1 MLTALRGRLSAAA
14 VVLALAAAMV
24 TVTDI
29 AAPAARANDKCT
41 EVSNPDGSTTC
52 VFTGQ
57 QGGGGGGGEGSGT
70 GIDCNASGTIAWKGK
85 TYQCAYGDW
94 TFSAG
99 CYIKVI
105 APQPAT
111 NDPIWGSSDPATNR
125 VQWEDCDHIP
135 PTEAGAKRIVG
146 PCVGYCAGPNPVERI
161 TNELQIDKPDLG
173 MAPPGGPGNI
183 GFVNSNVWLWSK
195 ALDTSTQ
202 TRRAANVIGTRTFV
216 SADWVVSKSGAGTV
230 KTLHCTSDYEYTP
243 DKGGA
248 ASPDPDCGFQFTT
261 PGDYTVRVTT
271 TWTLVIS
278 QNGVPGAAQTI
289 TSTPNTTTITIQEG
303 QSTNG

>member
-161 TNELQIDKPDLG
+161 TNELQIDKPELG
-173 MAPPGGPGNI
+173 MAKATIAAAVENAPLGSAISETTKGLTIESFALSIMSAATLALRPPMKMPVRATPLGPREKI
-183 GFVNSNVWLWSK
+183 ASWVRPFTPSRP
-195 ALDTSTQ
+195 TSQ
-202 TRRAANVIGTRTFV
+202 
-216 SADWVVSKSGAGTV
+216 
-230 KTLHCTSDYEYTP
+230 
-243 DKGGA
+243 
-248 ASPDPDCGFQFTT
+248 
-261 PGDYTVRVTT
+261 
-271 TWTLVIS
+271 
-278 QNGVPGAAQTI
+278 
-289 TSTPNTTTITIQEG
+289 
-303 QSTNG
+303 